1 MGTVSAAALLALLA
15 LAPAAPARDEGR
27 LVVGLL
33 ADPVTLDAHRA
44 TDLVSQEVLANVC
57 EPLVRLRPE
66 GARGEPVLATTW
78 ATRDNRTWTFT
89 LRPGVR
95 FHDGTAFDADAVLA
109 NLADLARAKV
119 LRGRGERLGP
129 QAVAITLEQPNAA
142 LLATL
147 SQPLF
152 CMLSPRALRREAPVP
167 VGTGPF
173 RLASSR
179 PGLVELLAFDGH
191 WGGPPRLR
199 QLAFRRYDGEA
210 ALLGALL
217 RGEVDVSSAVGVP
230 SVAPLREAGLSIDT
244 RTGLNVCF
252 LAPNHERAPFGDQR
266 VRAALSRAVDRS
278 ALLHRALGG
287 HGEVARGPLPPLLA
301 GAWRTSARA
310 GREPAAARRLL
321 REAGFPDGLEATLL
335 LSGVPRP
342 YLPAPRVVAEQLRG
356 DLAEVGVR
364 LRLAEVATWAELVG
378 QARRGDFDL
387 ALLGWQADSLDPND
401 FLSALLSSEAIPAT
415 NRARYRSAAMDALL
429 QRGRR
434 LADASQRQAVYRQA
448 QELFQKDVP
457 WVPLYHVALMTVSRR
472 QVRGLQPGPTGILR
486 YDKAWKKE

>member
-1 MGTVSAAALLALLA
+1 M
-15 LAPAAPARDEGR
+15 
-27 LVVGLL
+27 
-33 ADPVTLDAHRA
+33 
-44 TDLVSQEVLANVC
+44 
-57 EPLVRLRPE
+57 
-66 GARGEPVLATTW
+66 
-78 ATRDNRTWTFT
+78 
-89 LRPGVR
+89 
-95 FHDGTAFDADAVLA
+95 
-109 NLADLARAKV
+109 
-119 LRGRGERLGP
+119 
-129 QAVAITLEQPNAA
+129 
-142 LLATL
+142 
-147 SQPLF
+147 
-152 CMLSPRALRREAPVP
+152 P

-173 RLASSR
+173 QLASSR

-199 QLAFRRYDGEA
+199 QLVFRRYDGEA

-252 LAPNHERAPFGDQR
+252 LAPNHERAPFGDRR
-266 VRAALSRAVDRS
+266 VREALSRAVDRT
-278 ALLHRALGG
+278 ALLRRALGG

-301 GAWRTSARA
+301 GAWRTNARA

-335 LSGVPRP
+335 VSGVPRP

-356 DLAEVGVR
+356 DLAEAGVR
-364 LRLAEVATWAELVG
+364 LRLAEVANWAELVE

-401 FLSALLSSEAIPAT
+401 FLSALLSSDAIPAT

-448 QELFQKDVP
+448 QELFQRDVP